1 MDEPFEAIR
10 RERVR
15 DFHCTF
21 DRLDD
26 HRVRVVEVVTLAGD
40 AELEDLGADGVAV
53 AVERGGQGEIA
64 TLDRGLG
71 SSPAPWA
78 LGWGVVDGHGRSMVL
93 AGRSTAAHQ
102 VVA

>member
-53 AVERGGQGEIA
+53 AAERGGQGEIA
-64 TLDRGLG
+64 TLDPGRRC
-71 SSPAPWA
+71 SPAPWG
-78 LGWGVVDGHGRSMVL
+78 LGWSVVDGHDRAMVL
-93 AGRSTAAHQ
+93 AGRFTAAHR
-102 VVA
+102 VDT